1 MKAVWTAATSLWAEP
16 AVANPP
22 PRDRRDWLLAA
33 IVTASVAVEAVF
45 RGDLVWR
52 PVAIGVGS
60 GLAVAVLFRRSHR
73 LTAVAFSFGTLA
85 VLDVATLLA
94 GTRPVLLYSAVV
106 VLVPAYSLFR
116 WGAGRDAAIG
126 LGIMAVSLV
135 ASVSTDFT
143 GAGDTLGGAA
153 VLLLVAALGVS
164 VRYRD
169 TARAQLVEQA
179 KLQEREQLARDCT
192 TPSPTTSPR

>member
-1 MKAVWTAATSLWAEP
+1 
-16 AVANPP
+16 
-22 PRDRRDWLLAA
+22 
-33 IVTASVAVEAVF
+33 
-45 RGDLVWR
+45 
-52 PVAIGVGS
+52 
-60 GLAVAVLFRRSHR
+60 
-73 LTAVAFSFGTLA
+73 
-85 VLDVATLLA
+85 
-94 GTRPVLLYSAVV
+94 V